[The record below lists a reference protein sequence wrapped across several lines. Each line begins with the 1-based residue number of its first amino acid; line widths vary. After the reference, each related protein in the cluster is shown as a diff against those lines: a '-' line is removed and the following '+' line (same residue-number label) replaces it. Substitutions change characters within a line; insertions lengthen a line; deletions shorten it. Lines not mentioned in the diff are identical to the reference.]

1 MWQSTVHKRCFI
13 EIGLILKLFFIR
25 CKASWQKI
33 NKLMFVI
40 DLVFCLL
47 VLPQVLY
54 WRGLSCLGLTFGVFP
69 GLLGQCISVTY
80 RRRTARKKLAL
91 TTRPE
96 THRPRAIMTPQRG
109 SGVGTLPSF
118 GLNGHVPPNRVWFG
132 GVLNNTGGWAFAVQG
147 PVSRTSQ

>member
-1 MWQSTVHKRCFI
+1 MFYRNRTNF
-13 EIGLILKLFFIR
+13 EIIFYTLQGILTK
-25 CKASWQKI
+25 
-33 NKLMFVI
+33 NKQTYVCNRPG
-40 DLVFCLL
+40 FCLL

-69 GLLGQCISVTY
+69 GLLGQYISVTY

-91 TTRPE
+91 TTWPE

-109 SGVGTLPSF
+109 SGLGILPSF

-132 GVLNNTGGWAFAVQG
+132 GVLNNTGG
-147 PVSRTSQ
+147 